1 MALYIRSLP
10 MLTILSLVEI
20 KMNEDEKLTV
30 SKQNKPVT
38 QLLCTMIITISMTM
52 ITLLAICAGIFLTII
67 SCIRTMTD
75 KIIQVLDT

>member
-1 MALYIRSLP
+1 
-10 MLTILSLVEI
+10 
-20 KMNEDEKLTV
+20 MNEDEKLTV

-52 ITLLAICAGIFLTII
+52 ITLLAVCAGIFLTII

>member
-1 MALYIRSLP
+1 MP
-10 MLTILSLVEI
+10 TIPSLVEI

>member
-1 MALYIRSLP
+1 

>member
-1 MALYIRSLP
+1 

-38 QLLCTMIITISMTM
+38 QLLCTMIITISVTM

>member
-1 MALYIRSLP
+1 
-10 MLTILSLVEI
+10 
-20 KMNEDEKLTV
+20 MNEDEKLTV

-67 SCIRTMTD
+67 SRIRTMTD

>member
-1 MALYIRSLP
+1 

-67 SCIRTMTD
+67 SCIRTITD

>member
-1 MALYIRSLP
+1 
-10 MLTILSLVEI
+10 
-20 KMNEDEKLTV
+20 MNEDEKLTV

-52 ITLLAICAGIFLTII
+52 ITLLAICAGIFVTII
-67 SCIRTMTD
+67 SCIRTRTD

>member
-1 MALYIRSLP
+1 
-10 MLTILSLVEI
+10 
-20 KMNEDEKLTV
+20 MNEDEKLTV

-52 ITLLAICAGIFLTII
+52 ITLLAICARIFLTII

>member
-1 MALYIRSLP
+1 
-10 MLTILSLVEI
+10 
-20 KMNEDEKLTV
+20 MNEDEKLTV

-38 QLLCTMIITISMTM
+38 QLLCIMIITISMTM
-52 ITLLAICAGIFLTII
+52 ITLLAVCAGIFLTII

>member
-1 MALYIRSLP
+1 
-10 MLTILSLVEI
+10 
-20 KMNEDEKLTV
+20 MNEDEKLTV

-52 ITLLAICAGIFLTII
+52 ITLLAICAGIFVTII

>member
-1 MALYIRSLP
+1 
-10 MLTILSLVEI
+10 
-20 KMNEDEKLTV
+20 MNEDEKLTV
-30 SKQNKPVT
+30 SKQNKPIT

-52 ITLLAICAGIFLTII
+52 ITLLAICAGIFVTII